1 MKKRS
6 LWMLLLAI
14 AGFAGAFTSCKSDEG
29 TNKINTLDVMPSAT
43 IQFKA
48 SGNEPVVLTV
58 KTDAETWNFSV
69 PEWIEGKKEMATLT
83 LSAKDNT
90 TDGSR
95 SGRIE
100 ITAGTAQ
107 SVTISVT
114 QSKRAPEDPD
124 ARSVDPKDDIT
135 FQAAGGEPVV
145 LTVKTNVEAWEC
157 KAPEWVTVSKEGD
170 KLTLGAQPNTTTDP
184 RSGRIEVMAGKAQPV
199 YINVL
204 QNAGDGMAEEEVK
217 GSLVNASEGDLSTT
231 ITSIEPLKKSLRF
244 ELAEAAAK
252 TVGVE
257 VVVDKDYVAEYNFI
271 HKTSYVP
278 YPADEIS
285 IENGNVSINP
295 GEKRSG
301 EITVTIKTDNREAL
315 RNNVDY
321 MLPLTVKAKSGKVA
335 LTGDESRVNYL
346 FTRQCKKEVKNILFF
361 EVNSTNPLNALE
373 YRLADGSMFF
383 DAVVLFS
390 ANIRLNTRWGDEVYL
405 HNNPNVKALL
415 NEAEVYLQPLRKA
428 GIKVLLGLL
437 GDHTGAGVGNLTE
450 YGAKMYAKD
459 VANAIKQYQLDG
471 VALDDEYAGDPVS
484 SQCLEAGSATAAARL
499 AYELKEAMKER
510 CDWDTYVCAYQYGN
524 FGRSLPSYKGKKP
537 GEFIDIAVADYPNGA
552 AFAYDGMTKKGC
564 SVQSVELNR
573 NRGRV
578 GAANGAAAAGY
589 GWFMWFAFDPSPT
602 SNLNNNQGNKESS
615 VRAFQ
620 EASQALYDMKLIE
633 PTGYYKKVKPGKSDG
648 GYDPMRY
655 EF

>member
-29 TNKINTLDVMPSAT
+29 TNKINTLEVMPSAT

-124 ARSVDPKDDIT
+124 ALSVDPSDDIT

-184 RSGRIEVMAGKAQPV
+184 RSGRIEITAGS
-199 YINVL
+199 
-204 QNAGDGMAEEEVK
+204 AEEGVK
-217 GSLVNASEGDLSTT
+217 GLLKNTSDGELTT
-231 ITSIEPLKKSLRF
+231 VITSMEPVKKTVRF
-244 ELAEAAAK
+244 ELAEALGAAAN
-252 TVGVE
+252 VE
-257 VVVDKDYVAEYNFI
+257 IVVDEAYVAEYNFI
-271 HKTSYVP
+271 HSTNYQA
-278 YPADEIS
+278 YPASE
-285 IENGNVSINP
+285 VSIQGADVTVNA
-295 GEKRSG
+295 GETASG
-301 EITVTIKTDNREAL
+301 DVTVTVKTDNREAL
-315 RNNVDY
+315 RNNVEY
-321 MLPLTVKAKSGKVA
+321 MLPLTVKAKSGNVA
-335 LTGDESRVNYL
+335 VAGDDCRVNYI
-346 FTRQCKKEVKNILFF
+346 FSRQCKKEVKNILFF

-390 ANIRLNTRWGDEVYL
+390 ANIRWNGMTDEVYL
-405 HNNPNVKALL
+405 HNNANVQALL
-415 NEAEVYLQPLRKA
+415 SESEVYLQPLRKA

-437 GDHTGAGVGNLTE
+437 GDHTPAGLCNLTD

-459 VANAIKQYQLDG
+459 VANAIKQYKLDG
-471 VALDDEYAGDPVS
+471 VALDDEYTEGSGSSACFAGNS
-484 SQCLEAGSATAAARL
+484 TTAASRL
-499 AYELKEAMKER
+499 AYELKKAMKEK
-510 CDWDTYVCAYQYGN
+510 CEWETSICVYQYGTYSN
-524 FGRSLPSYKGKKP
+524 SLPAYSGSQP
-537 GEFIDIAVADYPNGA
+537 GEFIDIAVADYGAGA
-552 AFAYDGMTKKGC
+552 AFTYYGMLKDGC
-564 SVQSVELNR
+564 AAQSIELNL
-573 NRGRV
+573 NRGNV
-578 GAANGAAAAGY
+578 GAAYGAKEKGY

-602 SNLNNNQGNKESS
+602 SDIENKEGS
-615 VRAFQ
+615 VSAFK
-620 EASQALYDMKLIE
+620 EAADGLYGMKLVD
-633 PTGYYKKVKPGKSDG
+633 PTGYYNKLGEGK
-648 GYDPMRY
+648 YDPTRY

>member
-124 ARSVDPKDDIT
+124 ALSVDPSDDIT

-390 ANIRLNTRWGDEVYL
+390 ANIRWNGMTDEVYL
-405 HNNPNVKALL
+405 HNNANVQALL
-415 NEAEVYLQPLRKA
+415 SESEVYLQPLRKA

-437 GDHTGAGVGNLTE
+437 GDHTPAGLCNLTD

-459 VANAIKQYQLDG
+459 VANAIKQYKLDG
-471 VALDDEYAGDPVS
+471 VALDDEYTEGSGSSACFAGNS
-484 SQCLEAGSATAAARL
+484 TTAASRL
-499 AYELKEAMKER
+499 AYELKKAMKEK
-510 CDWDTYVCAYQYGN
+510 CEWETSICVYQYGTYSN
-524 FGRSLPSYKGKKP
+524 SLPAYSGSQP
-537 GEFIDIAVADYPNGA
+537 GEFIDIAVADYGAGA
-552 AFAYDGMTKKGC
+552 AFTYYGMLKDGC
-564 SVQSVELNR
+564 AAQSIELNL
-573 NRGRV
+573 NRGNV
-578 GAANGAAAAGY
+578 GAAYGAKEKGY

-602 SNLNNNQGNKESS
+602 SDIENKEGS
-615 VRAFQ
+615 VSAFK
-620 EASQALYDMKLIE
+620 EAADGLYGMKLVD
-633 PTGYYKKVKPGKSDG
+633 PTGYYNKLGEGK
-648 GYDPMRY
+648 YDPTRY

>member
-124 ARSVDPKDDIT
+124 ALSVDPSDDIT

-204 QNAGDGMAEEEVK
+204 QNG
-217 GSLVNASEGDLSTT
+217 
-231 ITSIEPLKKSLRF
+231 
-244 ELAEAAAK
+244 
-252 TVGVE
+252 
-257 VVVDKDYVAEYNFI
+257 
-271 HKTSYVP
+271 
-278 YPADEIS
+278 
-285 IENGNVSINP
+285 
-295 GEKRSG
+295 
-301 EITVTIKTDNREAL
+301 
-315 RNNVDY
+315 
-321 MLPLTVKAKSGKVA
+321 
-335 LTGDESRVNYL
+335 
-346 FTRQCKKEVKNILFF
+346 
-361 EVNSTNPLNALE
+361 
-373 YRLADGSMFF
+373 
-383 DAVVLFS
+383 
-390 ANIRLNTRWGDEVYL
+390 
-405 HNNPNVKALL
+405 
-415 NEAEVYLQPLRKA
+415 
-428 GIKVLLGLL
+428 
-437 GDHTGAGVGNLTE
+437 
-450 YGAKMYAKD
+450 
-459 VANAIKQYQLDG
+459 
-471 VALDDEYAGDPVS
+471 
-484 SQCLEAGSATAAARL
+484 
-499 AYELKEAMKER
+499 
-510 CDWDTYVCAYQYGN
+510 
-524 FGRSLPSYKGKKP
+524 
-537 GEFIDIAVADYPNGA
+537 ADYPQVRNRIFISDFID
-552 AFAYDGMTKKGC
+552 FAIYVDAKEEYLIKWYVDRFLKLRESTFDDPQSYFHRYAHMPEKEAVELAKIIW
-564 SVQSVELNR
+564 QSVNHPNLVENILPCR
-573 NRGRV
+573 NR
-578 GAANGAAAAGY
+578 AH
-589 GWFMWFAFDPSPT
+589 
-602 SNLNNNQGNKESS
+602 
-615 VRAFQ
+615 
-620 EASQALYDMKLIE
+620 LILQKGPQHSIE
-633 PTGYYKKVKPGKSDG
+633 HIYLRK
-648 GYDPMRY
+648 
-655 EF
+655 